1 MRLRF
6 EVDGPLLLPL
16 LDHVDSGCFDV
27 QGAALALD
35 PPSDDDDGACD
46 DYDDGDGVV
55 DDEVGCQAVKA
66 LDSPDLT
73 LALAHLVDPKVARV
87 PPAKTRSGLFWG
99 NWGWEDEKMRT

>member
-16 LDHVDSGCFDV
+16 LDQVDSGCFDV
-27 QGAALALD
+27 EGAALALD
-35 PPSDDDDGACD
+35 PPLDDDDGACD
-46 DYDDGDGVV
+46 DDVD
-55 DDEVGCQAVKA
+55 DDEVGYQAVKA

-87 PPAKTRSGLFWG
+87 PPGDCLSGLF
-99 NWGWEDEKMRT
+99 

>member
-16 LDHVDSGCFDV
+16 LDQVDSGCFDV
-27 QGAALALD
+27 EGAALALD

-46 DYDDGDGVV
+46 DDEDDGDDEG
-55 DDEVGCQAVKA
+55 DEVGYQAVKA
-66 LDSPDLT
+66 LDAPDLA

-87 PPAKTRSGLFWG
+87 PPAKTGSGWFSG
-99 NWGWEDEKMRT
+99 N